1 MTKFAIVVMEVMNMA
16 AKSTA
21 PTHVSQ
27 VGDWSTRLETIYL
40 ILMLKERKM
49 QKQKNRRIKLV
60 SRTCCIKLQG

>member
-1 MTKFAIVVMEVMNMA
+1 MEVMNMA

-60 SRTCCIKLQG
+60 SG